1 MIRSQF
7 VFVMDGWTHGWTDVG
22 WMDTWMDTWMDGGS
36 WIDGWM
42 ATCWMD
48 GCTDRWMDGQM
59 LVGWM
64 DYTCFFIQ
72 RNVAVLY
79 VDWISLLGHTHVM
92 VQCSCFMTRD
102 GY

>member
-1 MIRSQF
+1 
-7 VFVMDGWTHGWTDVG
+7 MDGHMDGQMLDGWINK
-22 WMDTWMDTWMDGGS
+22 WMDGHV
-36 WIDGWM
+36 DGWRKL
-42 ATCWMD
+42 
-48 GCTDRWMDGQM
+48 DRWMDGHM
-59 LVGWM
+59 LDGWM

>member
-1 MIRSQF
+1 
-7 VFVMDGWTHGWTDVG
+7 
-22 WMDTWMDTWMDGGS
+22 MDTWMDR
-36 WIDGWM
+36 
-42 ATCWMD
+42 CWMD
-48 GCTDRWMDGQM
+48 GHMDGHVDGWRK
-59 LVGWM
+59 LDRWM